1 VVINGEDNIQYPG
14 IRERLGELCY
24 SSGLLRALQRMR
36 AWVRQD
42 LRILAYH
49 RVLTLRDPNAFEFD
63 LDLVSAS
70 ADGFREQM
78 QLLQRHFSPM
88 ALGDVV
94 AALDAGT
101 RLPANAVV
109 VTFDDGYDDNHR
121 VAYPILR
128 ELGVPATFFVST
140 HHIDSGR
147 PFAYDWLVH
156 MILRAPV
163 PRLALPE
170 LELDLPMPPRRA
182 GRRQLASQ
190 VLRRMKGFDDAT
202 QSSMIARLEHEWQ
215 MPRDAGHPDCRP
227 MSWDA
232 LREMRSSG
240 FEVGSH
246 GVGHCM
252 LAQLPP
258 EQLEAELVESRA
270 ALERE
275 LGEPVT
281 VLSYPV
287 GGDLA
292 FDRRVME
299 ATMAAGYRAACSYI
313 CGTNPQS
320 ALNRFALHR
329 LPVERAMG
337 TGWFA
342 AMLALPELMGYPTVS
357 RLGKP
362 AQDPAC
368 SY

>member
-1 VVINGEDNIQYPG
+1 MVITEEDSVQYSG

-24 SSGLLRALQRMR
+24 GSGLLRVLQRTR
-36 AWVRQD
+36 SWVRQD

-49 RVLTLRDPNAFEFD
+49 RVLTVQDSNAFDFD
-63 LDLVSAS
+63 LDLVSTS

-78 QLLQRHFSPM
+78 QLLQRDFSPT
-88 ALGDVV
+88 ALGDVI

-101 RLPANAVV
+101 RLPTNAVV
-109 VTFDDGYDDNHR
+109 VTFDDGYDDNYR

-140 HHIDSGR
+140 SHIDSGR
-147 PFAYDWLVH
+147 PFGYDWLVH

-163 PRLALPE
+163 QRLVLPE
-170 LELDLPMPPRRA
+170 LDLDLPMPPLRA
-182 GRRQLASQ
+182 ERRQLASQ
-190 VLRRMKGFDDAT
+190 VLRRMKGFGDAV
-202 QSSMIARLEHEWQ
+202 QSSIIGRLERDWQ
-215 MPRDAGHPDCRP
+215 MPSDAGHPDCRP

-232 LREMRSSG
+232 LREMKASG
-240 FEVGSH
+240 FEIGSH

-252 LAQLPP
+252 LAKLPP

-275 LGEPVT
+275 LGEPAIL
-281 VLSYPV
+281 LSYPV

-299 ATMAAGYRAACSYI
+299 ATMAAGYQAACSYI

-320 ALNRFALHR
+320 ALNRYALHR
-329 LPVERAMG
+329 LPVERVMG

-342 AMLALPELMGYPTVS
+342 AMLTLPELMGYPTVS
-357 RLGKP
+357 RIGKSE
-362 AQDPAC
+362 QVHAC

>member
-1 VVINGEDNIQYPG
+1 VINEEDSIQYSG

-24 SSGLLRALQRMR
+24 SSGLLRALQRTR
-36 AWVRQD
+36 SWVRQD

-49 RVLTLRDPNAFEFD
+49 RVLTVQDPNAFDFD
-63 LDLVSAS
+63 LDLISTS

-78 QLLQRHFSPM
+78 QLLQRRFSPM
-88 ALGDVV
+88 ALGDVI
-94 AALDAGT
+94 AALDSGKC
-101 RLPANAVV
+101 LPANTVV
-109 VTFDDGYDDNHR
+109 VTFDDGYDDNYR

-140 HHIDSGR
+140 SHIDSGR
-147 PFAYDWLVH
+147 PFGYDWLVH
-156 MILRAPV
+156 MILHAPV
-163 PRLALPE
+163 QRLALPE
-170 LELDLPMPPRRA
+170 LDLDLPVPLLRTE
-182 GRRQLASQ
+182 RRQLASQ
-190 VLRRMKGFDDAT
+190 VLRQMKGFGDAI
-202 QSSMIARLEHEWQ
+202 QSSIIARLEREWQ
-215 MPRDAGHPDCRP
+215 IPSDAGHPDCRP

-232 LREMRSSG
+232 LREMRASG
-240 FEVGSH
+240 FEIGSH

-252 LAQLPP
+252 LAKLPP

-270 ALERE
+270 TLERE

-281 VLSYPV
+281 LLSYPV

-292 FDRRVME
+292 FDRRVMD

-320 ALNRFALHR
+320 ALNRYALHR

-342 AMLALPELMGYPTVS
+342 AMLTLPELMGYPTVS
-357 RLGKP
+357 RIGKSG
-362 AQDPAC
+362 QDPAC

>member
-1 VVINGEDNIQYPG
+1 MVINEEDSFQYSG

-24 SSGLLRALQRMR
+24 RSGLLRALQWTRS
-36 AWVRQD
+36 WVRQD

-49 RVLTLRDPNAFEFD
+49 RVLTVQDPNAFDFD
-63 LDLVSAS
+63 LDLVSTS

-88 ALGDVV
+88 ALGDVI

-101 RLPANAVV
+101 RLPTDAVV
-109 VTFDDGYDDNHR
+109 VTFDDGYDDNYR

-140 HHIDSGR
+140 SHIDSGR
-147 PFAYDWLVH
+147 PFGYDWLVH

-163 PRLALPE
+163 QRLVLPE
-170 LELDLPMPPRRA
+170 LDLDLPMPLLRA
-182 GRRQLASQ
+182 ERRQLASQ
-190 VLRRMKGFDDAT
+190 VLRRMKGFGDAV
-202 QSSMIARLEHEWQ
+202 QSSVIARLEREWQ
-215 MPRDAGHPDCRP
+215 MPGDAGHPDCRP
-227 MSWDA
+227 MSWNA
-232 LREMRSSG
+232 LREMKASG
-240 FEVGSH
+240 FEIGSH

-252 LAQLPP
+252 LAKLPP
-258 EQLEAELVESRA
+258 EQLRAELVESRA

-275 LGEPVT
+275 LGEPAML
-281 VLSYPV
+281 LSYPV

-313 CGTNPQS
+313 CGTNPRS
-320 ALNRFALHR
+320 ALDRYALHR
-329 LPVERAMG
+329 LPVERVMG

-342 AMLALPELMGYPTVS
+342 AMLTLPELMGYPTVS
-357 RLGKP
+357 RIGKSE
-362 AQDPAC
+362 QVPAC